1 MATNMRVDKDSQ
13 PALFL
18 ALREPEAV
26 QTNADVCVAMLDAD
40 LVAFGVIHLKRPD
53 AAGLTED
60 TAVLRAIAEGAAAAY
75 REVCVRVCVCVCV
88 RERECVC
95 ACVFVCERE
104 RARARERERDSE

>member
-1 MATNMRVDKDSQ
+1 MRVDKDSQ

-53 AAGLTED
+53 AEGLTED
-60 TAVLRAIAEGAAAAY
+60 TAVLRAIAEGGAAAY
-75 REVCVRVCVCVCV
+75 REVCVRVCVCV
-88 RERECVC
+88 RERENGCRCSIVLKSRQKS
-95 ACVFVCERE
+95 ANPSYFLHL
-104 RARARERERDSE
+104 AGALM